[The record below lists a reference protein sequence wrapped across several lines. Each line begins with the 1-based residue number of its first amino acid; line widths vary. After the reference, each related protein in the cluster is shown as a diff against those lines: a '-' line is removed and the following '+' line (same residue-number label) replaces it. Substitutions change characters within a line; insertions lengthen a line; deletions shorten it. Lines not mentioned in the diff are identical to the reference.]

1 MSQFYEYNW
10 PTTSETDIALNQL
23 VIAEQKLILNGKY
36 ANLINSQAN
45 LIEAG
50 IIPQITLTSGNDF
63 SAVSFIITGYQ
74 NGVFIQESLT
84 GPNANTV
91 TSTAYFD
98 IIESIIPSS
107 GVIPQGATV
116 SAGIGSIGFFP
127 AILLNTEKKIANP
140 AGALRFI
147 TAENNPAT
155 YEIYTSLNN
164 ISNSQP
170 YNILIENH
178 ILQSVNGGGDKIS
191 QTFES
196 NYVAKNLVIQISMNN
211 SNTPLKMQFLQL

>member
-10 PTTSETDIALNQL
+10 PVTDDTDIALSQP
-23 VIAEQKLILNGKY
+23 VTAGQKLISNGKY
-36 ANLINSQAN
+36 ANLTNGQAN

-50 IIPQITLTSGNDF
+50 IIPQITLTSEIDL

-74 NGVFIQESLT
+74 NGVFIQETLE
-84 GPNANTV
+84 GPNTNTV
-91 TSTAYFD
+91 TSENYFD
-98 IIESIIPSS
+98 IIESIIPSN
-107 GVIPQGATV
+107 VAPEGANI
-116 SAGIGSIGFFP
+116 SAGIASVGFFP

-147 TAENNPAT
+147 ASVDNPAT
-155 YEIYTSLNN
+155 YIIYTSLNN

-170 YNILIENH
+170 YNTLIENG
-178 ILQSVNGGGDKIS
+178 ILQPVNGGGDDTS

-196 NYVAKNLVIQISMNN
+196 NYVAKNLVIQINPN
-211 SNTPLKMQFLQL
+211 ADNATLKMQFLQL